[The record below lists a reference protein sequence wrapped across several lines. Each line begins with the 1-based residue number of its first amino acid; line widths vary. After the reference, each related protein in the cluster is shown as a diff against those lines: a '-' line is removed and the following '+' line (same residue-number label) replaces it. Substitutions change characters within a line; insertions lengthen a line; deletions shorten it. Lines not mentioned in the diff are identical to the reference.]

1 MTHMSIAIIA
11 SLLLL
16 VHRSTA
22 AITYTLAMDHA
33 ERFCGKA
40 IHGYPTSGAG
50 APCSHPSPVW
60 YNALGI
66 GFNPNN
72 KLAYTLD
79 FYGESL
85 TSVPVPDLSTGNVA
99 LVAGAI
105 GCGSEAACRGTAVG
119 PFLSTRFISPARVL
133 MDSRLLPKFY
143 VLEHGNCRMV
153 ELNLDT
159 QISTV
164 YLGTGAVGSLTDDV
178 GYKNLPR
185 TTAVMNHLVSADFTS
200 DYMLPCH
207 QPRFQPKVSHTT
219 GIVTLLT
226 ENAECDTNGLFNGVL
241 YIARLAVVTGYKVPS
256 GDLFGVITGGAFTI
270 DDLAFRISMDVEMK
284 AIWVSMQSP
293 TYVAYIYKYD
303 FTTSTVAIIAGGG
316 SQQDT
321 TVPATSYKLYYRPGQ
336 VVRYGQLLLVAV
348 AWLVRVRVDTS
359 MIASASTST
368 LSATVSLSETSIL
381 SASSIITRTPSRSF
395 GTPTGT
401 QSTATTTE
409 TLSTLGT
416 LSSSLTPSGGPS
428 TTLVVTVSPSMGTES
443 FTASS
448 LKTHT
453 ASPTAIMSL
462 TESRTHGYTLT
473 FGTASPT
480 GSRTESEEMTQ
491 SPSRGTATSTAS
503 YVWIRS
509 ASSSDKTASPST
521 SPSSTVTAGTR
532 SSSPTGTPS
541 SVASKSVTISK
552 AYTLSF
558 STSHSRTQLTQ
569 TASSVRTVS
578 FSRLVTASASPS
590 PSHTPNGGTPSASNI
605 GTSTVTASI
614 TVTDSEERS
623 ASWPTTVS
631 PAHGTATATESK
643 HITDTGTATDSHKTA
658 TSSCSRRD
666 TLTNSVAMTSTK
678 ALTSTVDVTGTSRLT
693 HTVPVSTTPSYAPTQ
708 TAPSTLTVSTTVS
721 MNLTKSHSES
731 AHMTASA
738 ATPTLSVFISV
749 RGPSQIDGTLLARS
763 RDDLI
768 AAASAGRTQNDTDTA
783 RQSYEVPPIDMALI
797 GDQWSDDLTAAVV
810 LRDILRVVSGPAS
823 DWT

>member
-256 GDLFGVITGGAFTI
+256 GDLFGVIVWRHYRRCVHDRRSRISHQHGRRDESYLGFNAEPHVRCVHLQVRLHDQHGRDHRRWGLAARHHRAGNVIQIVLSPRPGRSLRTTAACGCRLARARARRYVNDRKCFDEHALGHSVAIRNIHFERILHHYAYTVTLLWHSDRNTEHGNHHGDAVNARHALLQLDAIGRPFDDTGGDRFAF
-270 DDLAFRISMDVEMK
+270 
-284 AIWVSMQSP
+284 
-293 TYVAYIYKYD
+293 
-303 FTTSTVAIIAGGG
+303 
-316 SQQDT
+316 
-321 TVPATSYKLYYRPGQ
+321 
-336 VVRYGQLLLVAV
+336 
-348 AWLVRVRVDTS
+348 
-359 MIASASTST
+359 
-368 LSATVSLSETSIL
+368 
-381 SASSIITRTPSRSF
+381 
-395 GTPTGT
+395 
-401 QSTATTTE
+401 
-409 TLSTLGT
+409 
-416 LSSSLTPSGGPS
+416 
-428 TTLVVTVSPSMGTES
+428 
-443 FTASS
+443 
-448 LKTHT
+448 
-453 ASPTAIMSL
+453 
-462 TESRTHGYTLT
+462 
-473 FGTASPT
+473 
-480 GSRTESEEMTQ
+480 
-491 SPSRGTATSTAS
+491 
-503 YVWIRS
+503 
-509 ASSSDKTASPST
+509 
-521 SPSSTVTAGTR
+521 
-532 SSSPTGTPS
+532 
-541 SVASKSVTISK
+541 
-552 AYTLSF
+552 
-558 STSHSRTQLTQ
+558 
-569 TASSVRTVS
+569 
-578 FSRLVTASASPS
+578 
-590 PSHTPNGGTPSASNI
+590 
-605 GTSTVTASI
+605 
-614 TVTDSEERS
+614 
-623 ASWPTTVS
+623 
-631 PAHGTATATESK
+631 
-643 HITDTGTATDSHKTA
+643 
-658 TSSCSRRD
+658 
-666 TLTNSVAMTSTK
+666 
-678 ALTSTVDVTGTSRLT
+678 
-693 HTVPVSTTPSYAPTQ
+693 
-708 TAPSTLTVSTTVS
+708 
-721 MNLTKSHSES
+721 
-731 AHMTASA
+731 
-738 ATPTLSVFISV
+738 
-749 RGPSQIDGTLLARS
+749 DGH
-763 RDDLI
+763 
-768 AAASAGRTQNDTDTA
+768 
-783 RQSYEVPPIDMALI
+783 
-797 GDQWSDDLTAAVV
+797 
-810 LRDILRVVSGPAS
+810 
-823 DWT
+823 